1 MYKLD
6 VLIEKK
12 PGAIT
17 SKIYQSKIRIL
28 KYTLM
33 YTLFT
38 DHWIKYNIFVK
49 DLSYALL
56 LTITLILNILLE

>member
-1 MYKLD
+1 MYKLE
-6 VLIEKK
+6 LIGKK

-17 SKIYQSKIRIL
+17 SKIYQSKIRVL
-28 KYTLM
+28 KYTLT